1 MREQWSS
8 RIGFVLATAG
18 FSIGLGNIWRFPY
31 LAGENGGGAFMLVY
45 VAFAILIGIPLMT
58 AELSLG
64 RKSRLTP
71 IAGMRRLTGSR
82 TSPWNLIG
90 WLGVATAALITA
102 YYVMLIAWLAAYF
115 VTFAGGGGMGGTPD
129 ETRAAFDRFVATPG
143 PVVGYA
149 AVVIVLIAF
158 VVSRGVTRGVE
169 LSARFLMSVLVV
181 LLAALAIRAM
191 TLPGAGAGLAW
202 YLTPDFSALSG
213 GSILAA
219 LGQAFFSIGIG
230 MAAAFGLGSY
240 LDPRDSD
247 VPGNAAMVVAFDT
260 GVAVVAGLVLFPALF
275 AFGMDPDQGAGL
287 LFVTMTSLFHEM
299 PGGGVFGAAFFFFLL
314 VAGFT
319 SQVAVFEVLVASIT
333 DSTGMSRMRAVAIC
347 AAAAFLVCVPVV
359 LSLGP
364 WSDFL
369 VADMNLFD
377 FANRVS
383 GDYLLP
389 VVGLLTALYVAS
401 KWGWSAFRAE
411 ANRGAA
417 GRVTVSRWWRPLI
430 RFVIPVAVSL
440 VLLGAFGV
448 GMGNPVAF
456 LGWSAVVVALYVVL
470 FLRRAPD

>member
-1 MREQWSS
+1 M
-8 RIGFVLATAG
+8 LATAG

-58 AELSLG
+58 AEISLG
-64 RKSRLTP
+64 RSARLTP

-82 TSPWNLIG
+82 ASPWNLIG
-90 WLGVATAALITA
+90 WLGVAASVLITA
-102 YYVMLIAWLAAYF
+102 YYLMLIAWLVAYF

-143 PVVGYA
+143 PVVGYVA
-149 AVVIVLIAF
+149 LVVVLIAL
-158 VVSRGVTRGVE
+158 VVSRGVARGVE
-169 LSARFLMSVLVV
+169 RSARLLMPLLLV
-181 LLAALAIRAM
+181 LLAALAVRAM

-202 YLTPDFSALSG
+202 YLTPDFSALDG
-213 GSILAA
+213 GAVLAA

-240 LDPRDSD
+240 LGPRDSD
-247 VPGNAAMVVAFDT
+247 VPGNAALVVAFDT

-287 LFVTMTSLFHEM
+287 LFVTMTALFQEM

-319 SQVAVFEVLVASIT
+319 SQVAVFEILVASIT
-333 DSTGMSRMRAVAIC
+333 DSTRMSRPWAITLC
-347 AAAAFLVCVPVV
+347 AAGTFLICVPVV

-364 WSDFL
+364 WSGFL
-369 VADMNLFD
+369 VAGMNLFD

-389 VVGLLTALYVAS
+389 VTGLLTSLYVVS
-401 KWGWSAFRAE
+401 KWGWSGFRDE
-411 ANRGAA
+411 TNEGAGA
-417 GRVTVSRWWRPLI
+417 VTVNRWWRPLV

-448 GMGNPVAF
+448 GAGNPAAF
-456 LGWSAVVVALYVVL
+456 AGWSAVVVALHVVVL
-470 FLRRAPD
+470 LRSAPD

>member
-8 RIGFVLATAG
+8 RFGFVLATAG

-64 RKSRLTP
+64 RKARLTS

-90 WLGVATAALITA
+90 WLGVATSALITA

-129 ETRAAFDRFVATPG
+129 QTRAAFDRFVATPG
-143 PVVGYA
+143 PVIGYA

-169 LSARFLMSVLVV
+169 RSARFLMPVLVV

-191 TLPGAGAGLAW
+191 TLPGASAGLAW

-240 LDPRDSD
+240 LHPRDSN

-287 LFVTMTSLFHEM
+287 LFVTMTALFHEM

-333 DSTGMSRMRAVAIC
+333 DSTDMSRMRAVACC
-347 AAAAFLVCVPVV
+347 AAGAFLVCVPVV

-364 WSDFL
+364 WSGFL
-369 VADMNLFD
+369 IMDMNLFD

-389 VVGLLTALYVAS
+389 VTGLLTSLYVVS
-401 KWGWSAFRAE
+401 KWGWRGFRDE
-411 ANRGAA
+411 TNRGAA
-417 GRVTVSRWWRPLI
+417 GLVTVSWWWRPLI
-430 RFVIPVAVSL
+430 RLVIPVAVSL

-448 GMGNPVAF
+448 GAGNPVAF
-456 LGWSAVVVALYVVL
+456 LGWSTVVIALHVVL